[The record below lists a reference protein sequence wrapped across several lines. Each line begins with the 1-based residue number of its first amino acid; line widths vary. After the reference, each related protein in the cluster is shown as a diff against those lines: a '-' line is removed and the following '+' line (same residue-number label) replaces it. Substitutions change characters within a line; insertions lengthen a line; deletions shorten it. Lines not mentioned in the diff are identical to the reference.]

1 MYSQLLHISK
11 QQCWSSYFYVD
22 DIHASMKHMWAPPFT
37 EAQQQL
43 HFERDDAIEHFERG
57 DPIEHFE
64 CGDAIENVQ

>member
-1 MYSQLLHISK
+1 
-11 QQCWSSYFYVD
+11 
-22 DIHASMKHMWAPPFT
+22 MKHMWAPPFT